1 VQKLR
6 IKVFSYNFS
15 INCSKLLKNEVQTKI
30 YLFKKD
36 KSFLF
41 LLKLFNI
48 KCTLIF
54 ANKNG
59 DNLKKFLLLNIILIL
74 LISCSPKVDPKYKK
88 EVDDWHK
95 DRLERLKN
103 PDGWLSLAGLYWLK
117 EGENTFGSDS
127 SNDVIFPK
135 WKAKPFLGSFFLDSG
150 KVTVKMNYGFSVKNK
165 GSKVSEIL
173 MINDMEGNPTVLKF
187 GSLSWN
193 IIKRSGNMYGVRLRD
208 SQNPLIKNLKTIQR
222 FDVNPEWRIDA
233 DFHPYSPPQKI
244 AIPNI
249 IGTIDEEASP
259 GYLEFIYD
267 GKKYKVDVLNS
278 GSNLFLIF
286 ADLTN
291 GEETYGAG
299 RFLLINRPAPNG
311 KTIIDFNKAYN
322 PPCAFTKY
330 ATCPLPPK
338 QNKLKLRI
346 EAGEK
351 KYGNH

>member
-1 VQKLR
+1 MFTNSWQ
-6 IKVFSYNFS
+6 S
-15 INCSKLLKNEVQTKI
+15 IFAEKFGDFVRRLLLT
-30 YLFKKD
+30 LFVL
-36 KSFLF
+36 SFLYV
-41 LLKLFNI
+41 
-48 KCTLIF
+48 
-54 ANKNG
+54 
-59 DNLKKFLLLNIILIL
+59 
-74 LISCSPKVDPKYKK
+74 CSPSVDPKYQK
-88 EVDDWHK
+88 EIDDWHK
-95 DRLERLKN
+95 DRIARLTK

-127 SNDVIFPK
+127 SNDIIFPK

-150 KVTVKMNYGFSVKNK
+150 KVTVKMRYGFALNK
-165 GSKVSEIL
+165 DEKKISEIQ
-173 MINDMEGNPTVLKF
+173 MVNDLEGEPTILKF

-208 SQNPLIKNLKTIQR
+208 SENPLIKKFKGVER
-222 FDVNPEWRIDA
+222 FDVNPEWRIEA
-233 DFHPYSPPQKI
+233 KFNSYSPAKKI
-244 AIPNI
+244 SIPNI
-249 IGTIDEEASP
+249 IGTIDEEDSP
-259 GYLEFIYD
+259 GYLEFSFD
-267 GKKYKVDVLNS
+267 EKKYKVDVLNS
-278 GSNLFLIF
+278 GNQLFLIF

-299 RFLLINRPAPNG
+299 RFLMIDRPAPNG

-338 QNKLKLRI
+338 QNQLKLRI